1 MKKNNYQKTPE
12 GQFRWNLDRFIGE
25 KSKVVSMGTF
35 KKYET
40 WRGIFLE
47 YEDHVKN
54 FKWTE
59 QNLTRKHFMGYREFL
74 KNIKHHNP
82 NTVTKNIKCLKT
94 FLKEKYPAIKVDYLH
109 VPETPRKPIS
119 LTEIELKQLQYLGL
133 SGKEAEIRDIF
144 VLLCLTGM
152 EFNDFVFYEWNPE
165 AKTIAYKT
173 HIRKRDAVLPLSED
187 AQILIQKYNGC
198 FPRHSS
204 NMINKTLKVIFREH
218 GFDRMVTDKMDCQKP
233 SNPLHEKVTISV
245 AKHTFIQHRINGG
258 VGDIKVMR
266 MCGIEN
272 LEKLSYY
279 EHPETDDPQKLA
291 EYVRRKWNTK

>member
-1 MKKNNYQKTPE
+1 MKKINYQKTPE
-12 GQFRWNLDRFIGE
+12 EQFRWNLDRFIGE

-35 KKYET
+35 KKYER
-40 WRGIFLE
+40 WRDIFLE
-47 YEDHVKN
+47 YESHVKN
-54 FKWTE
+54 FQWTE
-59 QNLTRKHFMGYREFL
+59 QNLTQKYLIGYREFL
-74 KNIKHHNP
+74 KNTKLHNP

-94 FLKEKYPAIKVDYLH
+94 FLKEKYPTIQADYLH

-152 EFNDFVFYEWNPE
+152 EFNDFVFYEWDPE
-165 AKTIAYKT
+165 AKIIAYKT
-173 HIRKRDAVLPLSED
+173 HRRKREAVLPISED
-187 AQILIQKYNGC
+187 AQKLIEKYKGC
-198 FPRHSS
+198 FPQHSS
-204 NMINKTLKVIFREH
+204 TLMNIKLKVIFREH
-218 GFDRMVTDKMDCQKP
+218 GFDRLVTDKMDCQEP

-245 AKHTFIQHRINGG
+245 AKHTFIQHRINAG
-258 VGDIKVMR
+258 VGGINIMR

-279 EHPETDDPQKLA
+279 NYPESDDPEKFA
-291 EYVRRKWNTK
+291 EYVKKKLNM